1 MAVPLHLAAAES
13 ASHSLSAGALASHCN
28 GRIAEY
34 AKQKRAAST
43 HSKPKLIPPPRAH
56 SLMQQQ
62 AGNLKGL
69 ILVGGYGTRLRPL
82 TLSVP
87 KPLVEFCNIPM
98 IVHQIQVGWR
108 TAVGCRG
115 WA

>member
-1 MAVPLHLAAAES
+1 
-13 ASHSLSAGALASHCN
+13 
-28 GRIAEY
+28 
-34 AKQKRAAST
+34 
-43 HSKPKLIPPPRAH
+43 
-56 SLMQQQ
+56 MQQQ

-98 IVHQIQVGWR
+98 IVHQIQVGWS
-108 TAVGCRG
+108 TAVGCSGQGGRRARMRAKLDARPG
-115 WA
+115 ALTGAVCAHSPAAAASNTPHTCTPHRRPSSRRA